1 MSNTFEVG
9 ILQTTEIAE
18 LLDLQRAN
26 LAINLDAQTI
36 ESQGFVT
43 FVYAPET
50 IEKMMHAAPQIVARA
65 DGKIIG
71 YALTT
76 TLEVGLDNDLMRP
89 LAELSQKLPPLS
101 KWNIPTSSGK
111 PFYFMGQVCVR
122 AGYRGMGVF
131 DALYEEHKALFKYQY
146 KAVVTEIASDNLRS
160 LAAHRRVGFQTIHTG
175 FDEFH
180 GKEWQVVAWFF

>member
-1 MSNTFEVG
+1 MSNTFEIG
-9 ILQTTEIAE
+9 ILQTSEIAE

-50 IEKMMHAAPQIVARA
+50 IQNMMAAAPQIVARA
-65 DGKIIG
+65 DGKIVG

-76 TLEVGLDNDLMRP
+76 TVEAGLDNELMRP
-89 LAELSQKLPPLS
+89 LVELSYTLGPLS
-101 KWNIPTSSGK
+101 KKS
-111 PFYFMGQVCVR
+111 FYFIGQVCVR
-122 AGYRGMGVF
+122 SGYRGTGIF
-131 DALYEEHKALFKYQY
+131 DALYQEHKDLFKYQF

-160 LAAHRRVGFQTIHTG
+160 LAAHQRVGFQTIHTE
-175 FDEFH
+175 FDEKH

>member
-1 MSNTFEVG
+1 MPNTFEVG
-9 ILQTTEIAE
+9 ILQTAEIAE

-36 ESQGFVT
+36 DSQGFVT
-43 FVYAPET
+43 FVYAPEA
-50 IEKMMHAAPQIVARA
+50 IKNMMEKAPQIVARA
-65 DGKIIG
+65 DGKIVG

-76 TLEVGLDNDLMRP
+76 TVESGLDNELMRP
-89 LAELSQKLPPLS
+89 LVELAHTLGPLS
-101 KWNIPTSSGK
+101 KK

-122 AGYRGMGVF
+122 AGYRGIGIF
-131 DALYEEHKALFKYQY
+131 DALYQEHKDLFKYQF

-160 LAAHRRVGFQTIHTG
+160 LAAHRRVGFDTIHTE
-175 FDEFH
+175 FDEKH

>member
-1 MSNTFEVG
+1 MPNTFDVG

-26 LAINLDAQTI
+26 LSVNLDAQTI

-43 FVYAPET
+43 FVYTPEAMA
-50 IEKMMHAAPQIVARA
+50 KMMQTAPQIVARA

-71 YALTT
+71 YALSVTFET
-76 TLEVGLDNDLMRP
+76 ALNNELMRP
-89 LAELSQKLPPLS
+89 LAELSKKLDPLS
-101 KWNIPTSSGK
+101 KK

-122 AGYRGMGVF
+122 AGYRGIGVF
-131 DALYEEHKALFKYQY
+131 DALYEEHKQLFKYQF

-160 LAAHRRVGFQTIHTG
+160 LAAHRRVGFQTIHT
-175 FDEFH
+175 EFEEKH
-180 GKEWQVVAWFF
+180 LKEWQIVALFF

>member
-65 DGKIIG
+65 NGKVIG

-76 TLEVGLDNDLMRP
+76 TLEVGLENELMRP

-101 KWNIPTSSGK
+101 KQ
-111 PFYFMGQVCVR
+111 PFYFIGQVCVR

-131 DALYEEHKALFKYQY
+131 DALYQEHKDIFKYQY
-146 KAVVTEIASDNLRS
+146 KAAVTEIASDNLRS
-160 LAAHRRVGFQTIHTG
+160 LAAHRRVGFQTIHTE
-175 FDEFH
+175 FDEKH

>member
-1 MSNTFEVG
+1 MAQNFDIG
-9 ILQTTEIAE
+9 FLQTTEIAE

-43 FVYAPET
+43 FVYAPEA
-50 IEKMMHAAPQIVARA
+50 IEKMMQAAPQIVARA

-76 TLEVGLDNDLMRP
+76 TFEAALDNDLMRP
-89 LAELSQKLPPLS
+89 LAELSKKLGPLS
-101 KWNIPTSSGK
+101 IK

-122 AGYRGMGVF
+122 AGYRGIGVF
-131 DALYEEHKALFKYQY
+131 DALYQEHKDVFKYQF
-146 KAVVTEIASDNLRS
+146 KAVVTEIASDNARS
-160 LAAHRRVGFQTIHTG
+160 LAAHRRVGFETIHTE
-175 FDEFH
+175 FDEAH
-180 GKEWQVVAWFF
+180 GKEWQIVAWFF